1 MHGLAGIIWFI
12 PVIAINMLN
21 VKLFGP
27 PALTYQGR
35 AVNFH
40 APPRTMPLLAYL
52 LLQRA
57 QPLDRQ
63 QVAFTLWPD
72 DAESDARTN
81 LRRHLHHLQQALPPA
96 QNHPW
101 LLVNPRTVQW
111 NPAAEYQLDVAEFER
126 LAGAPQTLA
135 QAIPLYTGDLL
146 ETIYDDWVF
155 FERERLSN
163 LYFTSLGQLI
173 YDHRTRRDYTAA
185 IHYAGLVL
193 ARDPLREDT
202 VRQLL
207 ALRYESGDRAGA
219 LAEYERFSKQ
229 LKQEMGVLPMPE
241 TQALYESILH
251 HAHISGIESIDS
263 SDEVS
268 TAHRVSARLPLVGRQ
283 TEMDRLTTRW
293 SRAAR
298 GYGGLLLIG
307 GEAGI
312 GKTRLTQEL
321 ALLAESQGAR
331 ILRGA
336 TSQQNPRPHQALI
349 EAFQSVLPLLINLE
363 GELNRLSALAAL
375 IPELPRRCNLPH
387 LPGLDPDRE
396 RIRLFDAA
404 AGCLEK
410 LAAPRPVLLI
420 LEDLH
425 WAGETSIALL
435 EYLVRRI
442 AGAPILVVGTYRDEE
457 IPHHHP
463 LQTLRHNLTS
473 GRVPDSTLL
482 MENLLLGPLSS
493 QAVEA
498 LITQMAP
505 EQPQLAGR
513 LFNESE
519 GNPLFIDLLWQH
531 WQAHED
537 DEDGM
542 TLPGGINA
550 AISRRLGDLQPESR
564 AYAEVAAV
572 IGAQFD
578 AEAVRTVGGWSEVQA
593 YTALSGLLDNHLVQD
608 VEGRSRY
615 DYRFAHHLIQATLYA
630 EIPSAKRKRRHLRVA
645 EVLEAL
651 YADQRAELAGD
662 LATHYDQG
670 GAPERAVPCYLLSAQ
685 TALRMFADT
694 EALRALNR
702 ALQLVSEDPALA
714 DLSVQ
719 VDLLLLRESIH
730 YRQGK
735 LAAQQSD
742 LQQLELLALASP
754 DPDLA
759 FELIKRQIMYYRRMD
774 DRPTQARL
782 IEAFKRQTQT
792 QGNQRWQA
800 EALYTEA
807 CYLKIIDDYP
817 AAIAGFQ
824 SALGQYAELQD
835 IQGQIQ
841 CCCAVAEIYMTLRQN
856 QMVDDWIQQA
866 LALGR
871 AATPTDAFLR
881 TLWNLAAKGLTGS
894 DKPRCLQYGQ
904 KCLTMAESVGD
915 VFWQGNA
922 HRLLGIALTGLFR
935 VEDARNHLGAALE
948 LFRRMQKNKNIA
960 LTLQSLASLFAAT
973 GDYDQARQHYQKA
986 FELQEQM
993 ADLGGMTTE
1002 SINLAFI
1009 ASKQGDYLAERQYS
1023 LQAVELTQKTGNRF
1037 LEAAGLHNLG
1047 EAERELGDISSAREH
1062 LNAAIDIFRELDLP
1076 SDLCS
1081 VESELALLELS
1092 LGNID
1097 AAMKIAAE
1105 LLALYP
1111 RVESQHDNCHRFL
1124 WYAARAL
1131 RTGGNE
1137 SEAGAVLER
1146 AYQAVQADMQA
1157 IAEAESRQKY
1167 LQIKQNQEIIA
1178 AYERGEWPAE

>member
-1 MHGLAGIIWFI
+1 
-12 PVIAINMLN
+12 MLTIQ
-21 VKLFGP
+21 LFGSP
-27 PALTYQGR
+27 VLIYHGR

-96 QNHPW
+96 PPDYPW

-126 LAGAPQTLA
+126 LTGAPQTLA

-146 ETIYDDWVF
+146 ETIYDDWIF

-163 LYFTSLGQLI
+163 LYFTGLGQLI
-173 YDHRTRRDYTAA
+173 YDCRTRRDYSAA

-193 ARDPLREDT
+193 ARDPFREDT

-241 TQALYESILH
+241 TQALYEAILH
-251 HAHISGIESIDS
+251 HAHIADIESTDP

-268 TAHRVSARLPLVGRQ
+268 PAHRVSVRLPLVGRQ
-283 TEMDRLTTRW
+283 MEMDRLSTRW

-298 GYGGLLLIG
+298 GHGGLLLIG

-336 TSQQNPRPHQALI
+336 TSQQNPRPYQALI
-349 EAFQSVLPLLINLE
+349 EAFQLVLPLLINLE

-387 LPGLDPDRE
+387 LPELDPDRE

-425 WAGETSIALL
+425 WAGETSITLL

-442 AGAPILVVGTYRDEE
+442 AGAPILVVATYRDEE
-457 IPHHHP
+457 IAHNHP
-463 LQTLRHNLTS
+463 LHTLRHNLTS
-473 GRVPDSTLL
+473 NHDPDPTSL
-482 MENLLLGPLSS
+482 MENLLLGPLSP
-493 QAVEA
+493 QDIHT
-498 LITQMAP
+498 LMQQMVP
-505 EQPQLAGR
+505 EQSQLAER
-513 LFNESE
+513 LFIESE

-531 WQAHED
+531 WQAHSDNEI
-537 DEDGM
+537 G
-542 TLPGGINA
+542 TALPGGISA
-550 AISRRLGDLQPESR
+550 VISRRLVDLLPESR

-572 IGAQFD
+572 IGTQFG
-578 AEAVRTVGGWSEVQA
+578 AEAVRTVGGWNEMQA
-593 YTALSGLLDNHLVQD
+593 HTALSGLLDNHLVQD

-615 DYRFAHHLIQATLYA
+615 DYRFAHHLIQAALYA
-630 EIPSAKRKRRHLRVA
+630 EIPAAKRKRRHLRVA
-645 EVLEAL
+645 EILEML
-651 YADQRAELAGD
+651 YADLRDEMAGD
-662 LATHYDQG
+662 LAVHFDRG
-670 GAPERAVPCYLLSAQ
+670 GDPVRAVSAYLQSAQ

-694 EALRALNR
+694 EALNALNR
-702 ALQLVSEDPALA
+702 ALQLVSENSAFV
-714 DLSVQ
+714 DLRTQ
-719 VDLLLLRESIH
+719 VDLLMLRESIH
-730 YRQGK
+730 YRRGE
-735 LAAQQSD
+735 LTAQQGD
-742 LQQLELLALASP
+742 LQQLELLVPASQ
-754 DPDLA
+754 DLDLT

-782 IEAFKRQTQT
+782 IESFKQQAQT

-807 CYLKIIDDYP
+807 SYLKIIDDYT

-824 SALGQYAELQD
+824 SALALYGDLQNV
-835 IQGQIQ
+835 QGQIQ
-841 CCCAVAEIYMTLRQN
+841 CCCAVSEIYVILRQKP
-856 QMVDDWIQQA
+856 MVDAWAEKA
-866 LALGR
+866 LTLCQDSF
-871 AATPTDAFLR
+871 PTDAFLR
-881 TLWNLAAKGLTGS
+881 TLWNLAAKGLTSS
-894 DKPRCLQYGQ
+894 DAERCLQYGQ
-904 KCLTMAESVGD
+904 KCLMMAEKSGD

-922 HRLLGIALTGLFR
+922 HRIMGMALTGLFQI
-935 VEDARNHLGAALE
+935 ESARHHLTSALN
-948 LFRRMQKNKNIA
+948 LFRQMQKNKNIA

-973 GDYDQARQHYQKA
+973 GDYDQARQHYQQA

-1002 SINLAFI
+1002 SINLAYI
-1009 ASKQGDYLAERQYS
+1009 AAKQSDYLSERQYS
-1023 LQAVELTQKTGNRF
+1023 LQAVELTRRTGNRF
-1037 LEAAGLHNLG
+1037 LEAAALHNLG
-1047 EAERELGDISSAREH
+1047 EAEHELGDISSAREH
-1062 LNAAIDIFRELDLP
+1062 LNTAIDIFRELDLP
-1076 SDLCS
+1076 SDLCG

-1092 LGNID
+1092 VGNID

-1124 WYAARAL
+1124 WYAARVL
-1131 RTGGNE
+1131 RAGGNE
-1137 SEAGAVLER
+1137 SDAGAVLER
-1146 AYQAVQADMQA
+1146 AYQAVQAGEQA
-1157 IAEAESRQKY
+1157 ITDAESRQKY